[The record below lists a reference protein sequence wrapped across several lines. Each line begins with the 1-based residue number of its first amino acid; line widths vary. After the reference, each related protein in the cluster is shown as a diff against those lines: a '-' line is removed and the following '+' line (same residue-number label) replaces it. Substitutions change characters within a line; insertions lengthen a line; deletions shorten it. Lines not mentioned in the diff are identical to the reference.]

1 MLKIIK
7 YLILFKHL
15 ISKIY
20 YMELIIYIILFILI
34 IYINNKSIEHLT
46 TNTKS
51 RSVPLNNTYSSI
63 NQYRANYNPYFKSHL
78 NNSTFDNVVPYNNT
92 NPWIIKDSG
101 YSDIFNDEDVGG
113 YQISHILNT
122 PKPVVFLEKTMTKI
136 YNKINKNTM
145 ASPKMMVSPEFM
157 ALPKTM
163 VSPEFVALPK
173 TMVSPE
179 FVALPKMMVSPEF
192 AALPKRMVSSDKA
205 GIEIKENTDTMILP
219 KNDGKLIKTD
229 ETLSFSSNKTS
240 TIIQNDEIKY
250 SDTII
255 DNNDKY
261 HLLGIA
267 YNNVYKQYYL
277 IYEFRVLQN
286 KDDLILRDNMINM
299 KIQLYNYALVQIE
312 NNKEVIKYI
321 FGPREKI
328 NSNDIIYF
336 HQGFIKLGPFIIN
349 NI

>member
-1 MLKIIK
+1 
-7 YLILFKHL
+7 
-15 ISKIY
+15 
-20 YMELIIYIILFILI
+20 MELIIYIILFILI
-34 IYINNKSIEHLT
+34 IYINKKSIEHLT

-51 RSVPLNNTYSSI
+51 RNVPMNNTYSSI
-63 NQYRANYNPYFKSHL
+63 NQYHANYNPYFKSHL

-92 NPWIIKDSG
+92 NPWIIKDAG
-101 YSDIFNDEDVGG
+101 YSDIFNNEDIGG

-136 YNKINKNTM
+136 YNKIHKNTN
-145 ASPKMMVSPEFM
+145 ASPNMIISPEFM

-163 VSPEFVALPK
+163 ASPDK
-173 TMVSPE
+173 TP
-179 FVALPKMMVSPEF
+179 
-192 AALPKRMVSSDKA
+192 
-205 GIEIKENTDTMILP
+205 IEIKENTDTIVLP
-219 KNDGKLIKTD
+219 KNDEKLIKID
-229 ETLSFSSNKTS
+229 ETLSFSLKEKDKITFEKKQSFFPNETS
-240 TIIQNDEIKY
+240 TIIQNEKIKY

>member
-7 YLILFKHL
+7 YLILSKHL

-51 RSVPLNNTYSSI
+51 RNVPMNNTYSSI

-92 NPWIIKDSG
+92 NPWIIKDAG
-101 YSDIFNDEDVGG
+101 YSDIFNDEDIGG

-136 YNKINKNTM
+136 YNKIHKNTM
-145 ASPKMMVSPEFM
+145 ASPKRMI
-157 ALPKTM
+157 
-163 VSPEFVALPK
+163 
-173 TMVSPE
+173 
-179 FVALPKMMVSPEF
+179 SPEF
-192 AALPKRMVSSDKA
+192 AALPKRMVSSDKSP
-205 GIEIKENTDTMILP
+205 IEIQKNTDTIVLP
-219 KNDGKLIKTD
+219 KKDEKLIKTD
-229 ETLSFSSNKTS
+229 ETLSFSSKDTS
-240 TIIQNDEIKY
+240 AIIQNDEIKY

-336 HQGFIKLGPFIIN
+336 HQGFIKLGPFFIN

>member
-1 MLKIIK
+1 
-7 YLILFKHL
+7 
-15 ISKIY
+15 
-20 YMELIIYIILFILI
+20 MELIIYIILFILI

-51 RSVPLNNTYSSI
+51 RNVPMNNTYSSI

-92 NPWIIKDSG
+92 NAWIIKDAG
-101 YSDIFNDEDVGG
+101 YSDIFNDEDIGG

-145 ASPKMMVSPEFM
+145 ASPKRMISPEFA

-163 VSPEFVALPK
+163 VSP
-173 TMVSPE
+173 
-179 FVALPKMMVSPEF
+179 
-192 AALPKRMVSSDKA
+192 DKA
-205 GIEIKENTDTMILP
+205 GIEIKENTDTIVLP
-219 KNDGKLIKTD
+219 KNNEKLIKTD
-229 ETLSFSSNKTS
+229 ETLYVSSKETS
-240 TIIQNDEIKY
+240 TIIQNEEIKY

>member
-7 YLILFKHL
+7 YLILSKHL

-34 IYINNKSIEHLT
+34 IYINKKSIEHLT

-51 RSVPLNNTYSSI
+51 RSVPMNNTYSSI

-92 NPWIIKDSG
+92 NPWILKDAG
-101 YSDIFNDEDVGG
+101 YSDIFNDEDIGG

-136 YNKINKNTM
+136 YNKIHKNKM
-145 ASPKMMVSPEFM
+145 ASPKMMVSPKMMASPVMVSPEFM

-163 VSPEFVALPK
+163 VSP
-173 TMVSPE
+173 
-179 FVALPKMMVSPEF
+179 
-192 AALPKRMVSSDKA
+192 DKSA
-205 GIEIKENTDTMILP
+205 IEIKENTDTIVLP
-219 KNDGKLIKTD
+219 KNDEKLIKTD
-229 ETLSFSSNKTS
+229 ETLSFSLKEKDKITFEKKQSFFPNETS
-240 TIIQNDEIKY
+240 TIIQNEEIKY

>member
-1 MLKIIK
+1 MLVKMLKIIK

-51 RSVPLNNTYSSI
+51 RNVPMNNTYSSI

-92 NPWIIKDSG
+92 NAWIIKDAG
-101 YSDIFNDEDVGG
+101 YSDIFNDEDIGG

-136 YNKINKNTM
+136 YNKIHKNTM

-163 VSPEFVALPK
+163 VSPDK
-173 TMVSPE
+173 SP
-179 FVALPKMMVSPEF
+179 
-192 AALPKRMVSSDKA
+192 
-205 GIEIKENTDTMILP
+205 IEIKENTDTIVLP
-219 KNDGKLIKTD
+219 KND
-229 ETLSFSSNKTS
+229 ETLSFSSKETS
-240 TIIQNDEIKY
+240 TIIQNEEIKY

-277 IYEFRVLQN
+277 IYEFRILQN

-328 NSNDIIYF
+328 NSNDITYF

>member
-1 MLKIIK
+1 MLVKMQKIIK
-7 YLILFKHL
+7 YLILSKHL

-51 RSVPLNNTYSSI
+51 RNVPMNNTYSSI

-92 NPWIIKDSG
+92 NAWIIKDAG
-101 YSDIFNDEDVGG
+101 YSDIFNDEDIGG

-145 ASPKMMVSPEFM
+145 ASPKRMISPEFA

-163 VSPEFVALPK
+163 VSPDK
-173 TMVSPE
+173 
-179 FVALPKMMVSPEF
+179 
-192 AALPKRMVSSDKA
+192 SSIK
-205 GIEIKENTDTMILP
+205 IKENTDTIVLP
-219 KNDGKLIKTD
+219 KNNEKLIKTD
-229 ETLSFSSNKTS
+229 ETLYVSSKETS
-240 TIIQNDEIKY
+240 TIIQNEEIKY

>member
-1 MLKIIK
+1 
-7 YLILFKHL
+7 
-15 ISKIY
+15 
-20 YMELIIYIILFILI
+20 MELIIYIILFILI

-51 RSVPLNNTYSSI
+51 RNVPMNNTYSSI

-92 NPWIIKDSG
+92 NAWIIKDAG
-101 YSDIFNDEDVGG
+101 YSDIFNDEDIGG

-145 ASPKMMVSPEFM
+145 ASPKRMISPEFA

-163 VSPEFVALPK
+163 VSPDK
-173 TMVSPE
+173 
-179 FVALPKMMVSPEF
+179 
-192 AALPKRMVSSDKA
+192 SSIK
-205 GIEIKENTDTMILP
+205 IKENTDTIVLP
-219 KNDGKLIKTD
+219 KNNEKLIKTD
-229 ETLSFSSNKTS
+229 ETLYVSSKETS
-240 TIIQNDEIKY
+240 TIIQNEEIKY

>member
-1 MLKIIK
+1 
-7 YLILFKHL
+7 
-15 ISKIY
+15 
-20 YMELIIYIILFILI
+20 MELIIYIILFILI

-51 RSVPLNNTYSSI
+51 RNVPMNNTYSSI

-92 NPWIIKDSG
+92 NPWIIKDAG
-101 YSDIFNDEDVGG
+101 YSDIFNDEDIGG

-136 YNKINKNTM
+136 YNKIHKNK
-145 ASPKMMVSPEFM
+145 M

-163 VSPEFVALPK
+163 VSPEFAALPK
-173 TMVSPE
+173 TMVSPDR
-179 FVALPKMMVSPEF
+179 
-192 AALPKRMVSSDKA
+192 AA
-205 GIEIKENTDTMILP
+205 IEIKENTDTIVLP
-219 KNDGKLIKTD
+219 KNDEKLIKTD
-229 ETLSFSSNKTS
+229 ETLSFSPNETS
-240 TIIQNDEIKY
+240 TLIQNDEIKY

>member
-1 MLKIIK
+1 MLVKMQKIIK
-7 YLILFKHL
+7 YLILSKHL

-51 RSVPLNNTYSSI
+51 RNVPMNNTYSSI

-92 NPWIIKDSG
+92 NAWIIKDAG
-101 YSDIFNDEDVGG
+101 YSDIFNDEDIGG

-145 ASPKMMVSPEFM
+145 ASPKRMISPEFA

-163 VSPEFVALPK
+163 VSP
-173 TMVSPE
+173 
-179 FVALPKMMVSPEF
+179 
-192 AALPKRMVSSDKA
+192 DKA
-205 GIEIKENTDTMILP
+205 GIEIKENTDTIVLP
-219 KNDGKLIKTD
+219 KNNEKLIKTD
-229 ETLSFSSNKTS
+229 ETLSVSSKETS
-240 TIIQNDEIKY
+240 TIIQNEEIKY

>member
-1 MLKIIK
+1 
-7 YLILFKHL
+7 
-15 ISKIY
+15 
-20 YMELIIYIILFILI
+20 MELIIYIILFILI

-92 NPWIIKDSG
+92 NPWIIKDAG

-136 YNKINKNTM
+136 YNKIHKNT
-145 ASPKMMVSPEFM
+145 KTM

-179 FVALPKMMVSPEF
+179 FVALPKTMVSPEF
-192 AALPKRMVSSDKA
+192 VALPKTIVSPDKFP
-205 GIEIKENTDTMILP
+205 IEIKENTDTIVLP
-219 KNDGKLIKTD
+219 KNDETLIKTD

-240 TIIQNDEIKY
+240 TLIQNDEIKY

>member
-92 NPWIIKDSG
+92 NPWIIKDAG
-101 YSDIFNDEDVGG
+101 YSDIFNDEDIGG

-136 YNKINKNTM
+136 YNKINKNTISSQKPM
-145 ASPKMMVSPEFM
+145 I
-157 ALPKTM
+157 
-163 VSPEFVALPK
+163 
-173 TMVSPE
+173 
-179 FVALPKMMVSPEF
+179 SPEF
-192 AALPKRMVSSDKA
+192 AALPKTMVSSDKSP
-205 GIEIKENTDTMILP
+205 IEIKENTDTIILP
-219 KNDGKLIKTD
+219 KNDKTLIKTD
-229 ETLSFSSNKTS
+229 ETLSFPSNETS
-240 TIIQNDEIKY
+240 TIIHNDEIKY

>member
-1 MLKIIK
+1 MQKIIK
-7 YLILFKHL
+7 YLILSKHL

-51 RSVPLNNTYSSI
+51 RNVPMNNTYSSI

-92 NPWIIKDSG
+92 NAWIIKDAG
-101 YSDIFNDEDVGG
+101 YSDIFNDEDIGG

-145 ASPKMMVSPEFM
+145 ASPKRMI
-157 ALPKTM
+157 
-163 VSPEFVALPK
+163 
-173 TMVSPE
+173 
-179 FVALPKMMVSPEF
+179 SPEF
-192 AALPKRMVSSDKA
+192 AALPKTMVSSDKSP
-205 GIEIKENTDTMILP
+205 IEIKENTDTIVLP
-219 KNDGKLIKTD
+219 KNDEKQ
-229 ETLSFSSNKTS
+229 SFFPNETS
-240 TIIQNDEIKY
+240 TIIQNEEIKY

>member
-1 MLKIIK
+1 
-7 YLILFKHL
+7 
-15 ISKIY
+15 
-20 YMELIIYIILFILI
+20 MELIIYIILFILI

-51 RSVPLNNTYSSI
+51 RNVPMNNTYSSI

-92 NPWIIKDSG
+92 NPWIIKDAG
-101 YSDIFNDEDVGG
+101 YSDIFNDEDIGG

-136 YNKINKNTM
+136 YNKIHKNTKTM
-145 ASPKMMVSPEFM
+145 SSPK
-157 ALPKTM
+157 K
-163 VSPEFVALPK
+163 
-173 TMVSPE
+173 
-179 FVALPKMMVSPEF
+179 MVSPEF
-192 AALPKRMVSSDKA
+192 AALPKTMVSSDKSP
-205 GIEIKENTDTMILP
+205 IEIKENTDTMILP
-219 KNDGKLIKTD
+219 KNDEKLIKTD
-229 ETLSFSSNKTS
+229 ETLSFSSKEKDKITFGKKQSVSSKETS
-240 TIIQNDEIKY
+240 TIIQNEEIKY

>member
-1 MLKIIK
+1 
-7 YLILFKHL
+7 
-15 ISKIY
+15 
-20 YMELIIYIILFILI
+20 MELIIYIILFILI
-34 IYINNKSIEHLT
+34 IYINKKSIEHLT

-51 RSVPLNNTYSSI
+51 RNVPMNNTYSSI
-63 NQYRANYNPYFKSHL
+63 NQYHANYNPYFKSHL

-92 NPWIIKDSG
+92 NPWIIKDAG
-101 YSDIFNDEDVGG
+101 YSDIFNDEDIGG

-145 ASPKMMVSPEFM
+145 ASPKTMVSPEFM

-163 VSPEFVALPK
+163 VSPDK
-173 TMVSPE
+173 SP
-179 FVALPKMMVSPEF
+179 
-192 AALPKRMVSSDKA
+192 
-205 GIEIKENTDTMILP
+205 IEIKENTDTIVLP
-219 KNDGKLIKTD
+219 KNDKKLIKTD
-229 ETLSFSSNKTS
+229 ETLSFSSKEKDKITFEEKQSFLPNETS

-328 NSNDIIYF
+328 NSNDITYF

>member
-7 YLILFKHL
+7 YLILSKHL

-51 RSVPLNNTYSSI
+51 RNVPMNNTYSSI

-92 NPWIIKDSG
+92 NAWIIKDAG
-101 YSDIFNDEDVGG
+101 YSDIFNDEDIGG

-145 ASPKMMVSPEFM
+145 ASPKRMISPEFA

-163 VSPEFVALPK
+163 VSP
-173 TMVSPE
+173 
-179 FVALPKMMVSPEF
+179 
-192 AALPKRMVSSDKA
+192 DKA
-205 GIEIKENTDTMILP
+205 GIEIKENTDTIVLP
-219 KNDGKLIKTD
+219 KNNEKLIKTD
-229 ETLSFSSNKTS
+229 ETLSVSSKETS
-240 TIIQNDEIKY
+240 TLIQNEEIKY

>member
-7 YLILFKHL
+7 YLILSKHL

-46 TNTKS
+46 TNTQS
-51 RSVPLNNTYSSI
+51 RNVPMNNTYSSI
-63 NQYRANYNPYFKSHL
+63 NQYHANYNPYFKSHL

-92 NPWIIKDSG
+92 NAWIIKDAG
-101 YSDIFNDEDVGG
+101 YSDIFNDEDIGG

-145 ASPKMMVSPEFM
+145 ASPKRMISPEFA

-163 VSPEFVALPK
+163 VSP
-173 TMVSPE
+173 
-179 FVALPKMMVSPEF
+179 
-192 AALPKRMVSSDKA
+192 DKA
-205 GIEIKENTDTMILP
+205 GIEIKENTDTIVLP
-219 KNDGKLIKTD
+219 KNNEKLIKTD
-229 ETLSFSSNKTS
+229 ETLSVSSKETS
-240 TIIQNDEIKY
+240 TIIQNEEIKY

>member
-7 YLILFKHL
+7 YLILSKHL

-46 TNTKS
+46 NNTKS

-101 YSDIFNDEDVGG
+101 YSDIFNDEDVSG

-145 ASPKMMVSPEFM
+145 ASPKTMVSPEFVASPKTM
-157 ALPKTM
+157 VSPEFVASPKTM

-173 TMVSPE
+173 TMVSPD
-179 FVALPKMMVSPEF
+179 KSPN
-192 AALPKRMVSSDKA
+192 
-205 GIEIKENTDTMILP
+205 EIQENTDTIVLP
-219 KNDGKLIKTD
+219 KND

>member
-7 YLILFKHL
+7 YLILSKHL

-92 NPWIIKDSG
+92 NPWIIKDAG

-136 YNKINKNTM
+136 YNKIHKNT
-145 ASPKMMVSPEFM
+145 KTM

-179 FVALPKMMVSPEF
+179 FVALPKTMVSPEF
-192 AALPKRMVSSDKA
+192 VALPKTIVSPDKFP
-205 GIEIKENTDTMILP
+205 IEIKENTDTIVLP
-219 KNDGKLIKTD
+219 KNDETLIKTD

-240 TIIQNDEIKY
+240 TLIQNDEIKY

>member
-7 YLILFKHL
+7 YLILSKHL

-92 NPWIIKDSG
+92 NPWIIKDAG

-136 YNKINKNTM
+136 YNKINKNTKTM
-145 ASPKMMVSPEFM
+145 AS
-157 ALPKTM
+157 PKTM

-179 FVALPKMMVSPEF
+179 FVALPKT
-192 AALPKRMVSSDKA
+192 MVSSDKSP
-205 GIEIKENTDTMILP
+205 IEIKENTDTIVLP
-219 KNDGKLIKTD
+219 KND

>member
-1 MLKIIK
+1 
-7 YLILFKHL
+7 
-15 ISKIY
+15 
-20 YMELIIYIILFILI
+20 MELIIYIILFILI

-51 RSVPLNNTYSSI
+51 RNVPMNNTYSSI

-92 NPWIIKDSG
+92 NPWIIKDAG
-101 YSDIFNDEDVGG
+101 YSDIFNDEDIGG

-136 YNKINKNTM
+136 YNKIHKNTM
-145 ASPKMMVSPEFM
+145 ASPKRMI
-157 ALPKTM
+157 
-163 VSPEFVALPK
+163 SPEFVALPK
-173 TMVSPE
+173 TMVSP
-179 FVALPKMMVSPEF
+179 
-192 AALPKRMVSSDKA
+192 DKA
-205 GIEIKENTDTMILP
+205 GIEIKENTDTMVLP
-219 KNDGKLIKTD
+219 KKDEKLVKTD
-229 ETLSFSSNKTS
+229 ETLSFSSKETS
-240 TIIQNDEIKY
+240 TIIQNKEIKY

>member
-1 MLKIIK
+1 MLVKMQKIIK
-7 YLILFKHL
+7 YLILSKHL

-51 RSVPLNNTYSSI
+51 RNVPMNNTYSSI

-92 NPWIIKDSG
+92 NAWIIKDAG
-101 YSDIFNDEDVGG
+101 YSDIFNDEDIGG

-145 ASPKMMVSPEFM
+145 ASPKRMISPEFA

-163 VSPEFVALPK
+163 VSP
-173 TMVSPE
+173 
-179 FVALPKMMVSPEF
+179 
-192 AALPKRMVSSDKA
+192 DKA
-205 GIEIKENTDTMILP
+205 GIEIKENTDTIVLP
-219 KNDGKLIKTD
+219 KNNEKLIKTD
-229 ETLSFSSNKTS
+229 ETLSVSSKETS
-240 TIIQNDEIKY
+240 TLIQNEEIKY

>member
-1 MLKIIK
+1 
-7 YLILFKHL
+7 
-15 ISKIY
+15 
-20 YMELIIYIILFILI
+20 
-34 IYINNKSIEHLT
+34 
-46 TNTKS
+46 
-51 RSVPLNNTYSSI
+51 
-63 NQYRANYNPYFKSHL
+63 
-78 NNSTFDNVVPYNNT
+78 
-92 NPWIIKDSG
+92 
-101 YSDIFNDEDVGG
+101 
-113 YQISHILNT
+113 
-122 PKPVVFLEKTMTKI
+122 
-136 YNKINKNTM
+136 M
-145 ASPKMMVSPEFM
+145 ASPKMMVSPKMMASPVMVSPEFM

-163 VSPEFVALPK
+163 VSP
-173 TMVSPE
+173 
-179 FVALPKMMVSPEF
+179 
-192 AALPKRMVSSDKA
+192 DKSA
-205 GIEIKENTDTMILP
+205 IEIKENTDTIVLP
-219 KNDGKLIKTD
+219 KNDEKLIKTD
-229 ETLSFSSNKTS
+229 ETLSFSLKEKDKITFEKKQSFFPNETS
-240 TIIQNDEIKY
+240 TIIQNEEIKY

>member
-1 MLKIIK
+1 
-7 YLILFKHL
+7 
-15 ISKIY
+15 
-20 YMELIIYIILFILI
+20 MELIIYIILFILI

-51 RSVPLNNTYSSI
+51 RNVPMNNTYSSI

-92 NPWIIKDSG
+92 NPWIIKDAG
-101 YSDIFNDEDVGG
+101 YSDIFNDEDIGG

-136 YNKINKNTM
+136 YNKIHKNTM
-145 ASPKMMVSPEFM
+145 ASPKRMI
-157 ALPKTM
+157 
-163 VSPEFVALPK
+163 SPEFVALPK
-173 TMVSPE
+173 TMVSP
-179 FVALPKMMVSPEF
+179 
-192 AALPKRMVSSDKA
+192 DKA
-205 GIEIKENTDTMILP
+205 GIEIKENTDTMVLP
-219 KNDGKLIKTD
+219 KKDEKLVKTD
-229 ETLSFSSNKTS
+229 ETLSFSSKETS
-240 TIIQNDEIKY
+240 TIIQNKEIKY

-286 KDDLILRDNMINM
+286 KDDLNLRDNMINM

>member
-7 YLILFKHL
+7 YLILSKHL

-51 RSVPLNNTYSSI
+51 RSVPMNNTYSSI

-92 NPWIIKDSG
+92 NPWIIKDAG
-101 YSDIFNDEDVGG
+101 YSDIFNDEDIGG

-136 YNKINKNTM
+136 YNKIHKNK
-145 ASPKMMVSPEFM
+145 M

-163 VSPEFVALPK
+163 VSPEFA
-173 TMVSPE
+173 
-179 FVALPKMMVSPEF
+179 ALPKMMVSPEF
-192 AALPKRMVSSDKA
+192 AALPKTMVSPDKA
-205 GIEIKENTDTMILP
+205 AIEIKENTDTIVLP
-219 KNDGKLIKTD
+219 KNDEKLIKTD
-229 ETLSFSSNKTS
+229 ETLSFFPNETS
-240 TIIQNDEIKY
+240 TLIQNDEIKY

>member
-1 MLKIIK
+1 M
-7 YLILFKHL
+7 
-15 ISKIY
+15 Y
-20 YMELIIYIILFILI
+20 YMKLIIYIILFILI
-34 IYINNKSIEHLT
+34 IYINNQSIEYLT
-46 TNTKS
+46 NNTKS
-51 RSVPLNNTYSSI
+51 RSVPMNNTYSSI
-63 NQYRANYNPYFKSHL
+63 NQYYANYNPYFKSHL
-78 NNSTFDNVVPYNNT
+78 NNSTFDNVIPYNNT

-122 PKPVVFLEKTMTKI
+122 PKPVVFLDKTMTKI
-136 YNKINKNTM
+136 YNKIHKNTKTM
-145 ASPKMMVSPEFM
+145 APPNMMVSPEFM

-163 VSPEFVALPK
+163 VSPDK
-173 TMVSPE
+173 
-179 FVALPKMMVSPEF
+179 
-192 AALPKRMVSSDKA
+192 SS
-205 GIEIKENTDTMILP
+205 IEIKENTDTIVLP
-219 KNDGKLIKTD
+219 KNDKTLIKTD
-229 ETLSFSSNKTS
+229 ETLSFSSKEKDKITFGKKQSFFPNETS
-240 TIIQNDEIKY
+240 TIIQNKEIKY

-255 DNNDKY
+255 DNNDTY

-321 FGPREKI
+321 FGPRGKI